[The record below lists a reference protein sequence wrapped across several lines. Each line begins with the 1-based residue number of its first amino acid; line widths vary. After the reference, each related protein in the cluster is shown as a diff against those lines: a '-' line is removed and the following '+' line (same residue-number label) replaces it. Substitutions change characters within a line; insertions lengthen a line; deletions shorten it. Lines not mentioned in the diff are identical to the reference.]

1 MGLDKFEKKIQH
13 YENKVSNQLN
23 NSKKTTLY
31 SIGILILSAIIIASV
46 IIILINPLWL
56 RDLKKSLLFI

>member
-31 SIGILILSAIIIASV
+31 SIGILILSVIIIASV

-56 RDLKKSLLFI
+56 GL

>member
-13 YENKVSNQLN
+13 YENKVSKQLN
-23 NSKKTTLY
+23 NSKKTTIY

-56 RDLKKSLLFI
+56 RDLK

>member
-31 SIGILILSAIIIASV
+31 SIGILILSVIIIVSV
-46 IIILINPLWL
+46 IIISINPLWL
-56 RDLKKSLLFI
+56 RLLKQSLSFI

>member
-13 YENKVSNQLN
+13 YENKVSKQLN

>member
-31 SIGILILSAIIIASV
+31 SIGILILSVIIIASV